1 MIRKAI
7 EMSEMEDNER
17 KEKENADIAVKIESI
32 PKEEKKVEE

>member
-7 EMSEMEDNER
+7 EMSEMEDKER
-17 KEKENADIAVKIESI
+17 KEKENADIVHKIESI